1 MKFLYLVFLL
11 NGSLAADKEI
21 AAATEI
27 AQQYMASQ
35 HKALPTLV
43 ENAPRLFALRTPSVA
58 RAPLAWDANGAL
70 TGLDTVDTVE
80 FAPKQNTTFKY
91 TVRGAG
97 SGSNV
102 LTVKI
107 QQKKAGGGWQTR
119 ITKELNMPSETKSGS
134 FKVNDYREGDQ
145 ETIRFRFSR
154 KVGTKAINWYVRRD

>member
-11 NGSLAADKEI
+11 NSSFAADKEI
-21 AAATEI
+21 AAVTEV
-27 AQQYMASQ
+27 AQQYTESQ
-35 HKALPTLV
+35 HKVLPTLV

-58 RAPLAWDANGAL
+58 RAPLAWDSNGTL
-70 TGLDTVDTVE
+70 SGLDTVDTFE
-80 FAPKQNTTFKY
+80 DTASQNSTYRY

-119 ITKELNMPSETKSGS
+119 IIKELNMPSETKSGS
-134 FKVNDYREGDQ
+134 FRVNDYREGNQ